1 MNKHQKLAMLVAPF
15 LIIGGYVAADYYA
28 AAQARAEMD
37 NKAGRLTTVDGCNL
51 QVNKCTLQKGNLEMK
66 LMLDPDDQHQLL
78 LVSNEALE
86 GVSLALDNTE
96 PAKMTLNGD
105 NQHWKIGLTAPVKA
119 NTTLKLITSINE
131 VLYFIEIG
139 E

>member
-1 MNKHQKLAMLVAPF
+1 
-15 LIIGGYVAADYYA
+15 
-28 AAQARAEMD
+28 
-37 NKAGRLTTVDGCNL
+37 
-51 QVNKCTLQKGNLEMK
+51 MK

-78 LVSNEALE
+78 LISNEALE